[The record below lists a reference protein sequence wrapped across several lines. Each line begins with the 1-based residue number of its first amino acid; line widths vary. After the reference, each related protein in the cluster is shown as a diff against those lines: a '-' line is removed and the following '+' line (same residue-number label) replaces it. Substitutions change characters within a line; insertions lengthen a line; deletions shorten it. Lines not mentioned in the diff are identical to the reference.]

1 MDRRP
6 KARSERKPGASA
18 GLQGAIPAQP
28 EQGRRRRHAAP
39 LRSPASARR
48 DTESACG
55 GELGAVEYT
64 GNEPEFEGA
73 TWVDA
78 DQREAY
84 EAALGRLILAYNE
97 VDYRLSYVLSLA
109 LLDRKVSAASTLGNG
124 SFELRLDALAF
135 MRSAG
140 ARGLDDVDVEA
151 LRRLHHDRN
160 MVTHGHYD
168 ENPHD
173 GSHRLFRWRREGPRA
188 IQGYPT
194 ERLREIGDEL
204 GDHARRLGR
213 LEIWLQF
220 EDLDAAA
227 EE

>member
-1 MDRRP
+1 MCVTCPLTSSHYGKRPSLRGPGWEEGEAKGLRPERPSANGRAQTRPATTKDRRP
-6 KARSERKPGASA
+6 KARSEREPGASA
-18 GLQGAIPAQP
+18 GPQGAVPAQL
-28 EQGRRRRHAAP
+28 EQGRRRRHAAS

-48 DTESACG
+48 DTESTCG
-55 GELGAVEYT
+55 GEFGPVEYT

-84 EAALGRLILAYNE
+84 PI
-97 VDYRLSYVLSLA
+97 
-109 LLDRKVSAASTLGNG
+109 
-124 SFELRLDALAF
+124 
-135 MRSAG
+135 
-140 ARGLDDVDVEA
+140 
-151 LRRLHHDRN
+151 
-160 MVTHGHYD
+160 
-168 ENPHD
+168 
-173 GSHRLFRWRREGPRA
+173 
-188 IQGYPT
+188 

-204 GDHARRLGR
+204 GDHVRRLGR